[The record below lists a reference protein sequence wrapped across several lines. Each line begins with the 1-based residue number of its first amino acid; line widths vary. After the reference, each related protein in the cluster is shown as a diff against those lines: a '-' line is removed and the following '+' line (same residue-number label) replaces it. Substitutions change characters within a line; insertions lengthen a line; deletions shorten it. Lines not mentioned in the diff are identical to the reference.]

1 MWCAADKANNYT
13 LCWSS
18 LCSLSPSLIVLTHTL
33 FILSVI
39 VEYTVKQTASYSLL
53 LMSFYFLML
62 GMKVWVIVTLGK
74 FWNTKIF
81 HIPEIPVIRK
91 GFYLYFKHPNYMIVI
106 IEIALIPCIFQL
118 YITAI
123 IFSILNLVMLY
134 IRIKLENKVLKI
146 WRCEDVKMWRCEDLK
161 IWRFEDVKMWWWDNG
176 MIWWWVDVMMSWFED
191 VTLI

>member
-1 MWCAADKANNYT
+1 MIFT
-13 LCWSS
+13 LFISFVVLLRFAELIHSKRNEKW
-18 LCSLSPSLIVLTHTL
+18 LLENGALEYGQKHYPFIVLTHTL

-123 IFSILNLVMLY
+123 IFSILNLVMLS
-134 IRIKLENKVLKI
+134 IRIKVENKVLI
-146 WRCEDVKMWRCEDLK
+146 M
-161 IWRFEDVKMWWWDNG
+161 
-176 MIWWWVDVMMSWFED
+176 
-191 VTLI
+191 